1 MIKPGYIRFIDGK
14 VKFEYYELE
23 KSDKQKF
30 WNVEFTH
37 FLKGCYSVA
46 LKEYEASKQSLEVR
60 NQQWSENNK
69 TITAITI
76 GDKVEWVKNKQ
87 PCKAEV
93 GKTATIIE
101 LTKG

>member
-46 LKEYEASKQSLEVR
+46 LKEYEASKR
-60 NQQWSENNK
+60 
-69 TITAITI
+69 TIKVSNFFNYYINI
-76 GDKVEWVKNKQ
+76 GYGNYTFTDGQ

-93 GKTATIIE
+93 NGTATIIE
-101 LTKG
+101 LL